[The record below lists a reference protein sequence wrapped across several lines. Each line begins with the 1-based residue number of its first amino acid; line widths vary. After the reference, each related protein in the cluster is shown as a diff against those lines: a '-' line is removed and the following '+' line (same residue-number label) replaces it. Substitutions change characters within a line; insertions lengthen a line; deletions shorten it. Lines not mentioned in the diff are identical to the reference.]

1 MLSNNL
7 EKTLRDAYQ
16 IATINKHEFV
26 TLEHLLCAL
35 IDDEEASEVLL
46 SCNVD
51 IEEFVRKHS
60 MDMFEKEQKK
70 QEEKQLLQ
78 EDKNVKDK

>member
-26 TLEHLLCAL
+26 TLEHLLFSLTNDKDAL
-35 IDDEEASEVLL
+35 SVLKACNINIDFS
-46 SCNVD
+46 S
-51 IEEFVRKHS
+51 
-60 MDMFEKEQKK
+60 
-70 QEEKQLLQ
+70 
-78 EDKNVKDK
+78 

>member
-26 TLEHLLCAL
+26 TLEHLLFSL
-35 IDDEEASEVLL
+35 TKTKML
-46 SCNVD
+46 
-51 IEEFVRKHS
+51 
-60 MDMFEKEQKK
+60 
-70 QEEKQLLQ
+70 
-78 EDKNVKDK
+78 